1 MGGIETARHADDHAL
16 DADGTQSLRQA
27 GDLDVVSLVTVL
39 LEPCGIGW
47 NKGIALGAA
56 FRPMSVC
63 GGSRRKPMLRNAAG
77 FRWRL
82 TSKLPICMRSWR
94 SRSRSISATA
104 NWLVEG
110 NRSVSASVAPFSK
123 MDACPS
129 QARSVVDSPAPAA
142 A

>member
-56 FRPMSVC
+56 FQADVCVRRIETEANVAERRWVPMAIDVE
-63 GGSRRKPMLRNAAG
+63 AAH
-77 FRWRL
+77 L
-82 TSKLPICMRSWR
+82 HALVAQQVQVD
-94 SRSRSISATA
+94 ISHCELA
-104 NWLVEG
+104 G
-110 NRSVSASVAPFSK
+110 
-123 MDACPS
+123 
-129 QARSVVDSPAPAA
+129 
-142 A
+142 